1 MRTTFILAAGLAAAL
16 SACMQKVELLP
27 AEDVAAP
34 AETAAIDPCPDD
46 GPRFPIT
53 GLCVGR
59 SVAYLDP
66 GSDWQPP
73 EGCTWAMNEA
83 WIGDGTE
90 ALLYRAAVCNGVTTT
105 LQVSGGAQS
114 ASVEYVKSALGGD
127 ALEGQEMIRLFV
139 SDPANPQWHMKDIL
153 ADQNENGEVECE
165 IRPAGT
171 DGWPKDA
178 LVIAPTPEERA
189 AMPQDQP
196 VAACGDWGLDEDAT
210 QYWEVR
216 QGYEWFFHLGQDVT
230 DFDPISITHIVK
242 DADGNWT
249 VAE

>member
-1 MRTTFILAAGLAAAL
+1 MTLGLRAAFGLTVFLGACVQPEPAPIVDGTALLAEAA
-16 SACMQKVELLP
+16 ELP
-27 AEDVAAP
+27 
-34 AETAAIDPCPDD
+34 PCADD

-53 GLCVGR
+53 GLCIGR
-59 SVAYLDP
+59 SVAYLEP
-66 GSDWQPP
+66 SGDWQPP

-114 ASVEYVKSALGGD
+114 ASVEYVTSALGGD
-127 ALEGQEMIRLFV
+127 VLEGQEVIRLFV

-153 ADQNENGEVECE
+153 RDANETGEVECE
-165 IRPAGT
+165 IRPAGIA
-171 DGWPKDA
+171 GWPEGA
-178 LVIAPTPEERA
+178 LVIAPTAEERA
-189 AMPQDQP
+189 AMPQDEP
-196 VAACGDWGLDEDAT
+196 VAACGDWGLDEDSA

-216 QGYEWFFHLGQDVT
+216 QGYEWFFHLGQDQV
-230 DFDPISITHIVK
+230 DFDPNTVTHIVR
-242 DADGNWT
+242 DAEGNWQ